1 MPGGGDQL
9 QSSSLGKKACTTQEP
24 QDALWEVLRAECEDW
39 LWGWIFGQAELI
51 STETWRLEDQLPAGS
66 VREVLNDHSGQE
78 SGEPL

>member
-9 QSSSLGKKACTTQEP
+9 QSSSLGKKACTTREL
-24 QDALWEVLRAECEDW
+24 QDALREVLRAECEGW

-66 VREVLNDHSGQE
+66 VREVLNSHSAK
-78 SGEPL
+78 